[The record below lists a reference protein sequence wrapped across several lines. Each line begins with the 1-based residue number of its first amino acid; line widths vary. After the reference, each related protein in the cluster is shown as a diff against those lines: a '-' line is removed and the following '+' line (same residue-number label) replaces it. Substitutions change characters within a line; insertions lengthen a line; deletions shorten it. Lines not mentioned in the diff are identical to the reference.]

1 MGYSKSDD
9 DRSESEM
16 RLDPQDTGYSKVV
29 RLFGDFL
36 VSMGLLNRRDLE
48 KALKEWRR
56 GGGQLGDILVK
67 HKMVSDKDLRSALA
81 EYLATEYVYLDSRE
95 IDMNIARLVPE
106 TLAKRFNLVA
116 IDEKDNKV
124 LVAMADPLD
133 IVAVDTIAMQ
143 TGREI
148 QPVLSSLREIR
159 QTIEKVYHGSDIDR

>member
-1 MGYSKSDD
+1 MSYSKSDD
-9 DRSESEM
+9 DHSESEM
-16 RLDPQDTGYSKVV
+16 RLDPQDTGYSKDI

-36 VSMGLLNRRDLE
+36 VSKGLLNRMDLE

-56 GGGQLGDILVK
+56 GGGQFGDILVK
-67 HKMVSDKDLRSALA
+67 HKMVSDKDLRCALA
-81 EYLATEYVYLDSRE
+81 EYLATEYVYLDSRD

-133 IVAVDTIAMQ
+133 IVAVDTIAMK

-148 QPVLSSLREIR
+148 QPVLSSLRQIR
-159 QTIEKVYHGSDIDR
+159 RTIEKVYHGSDIDR